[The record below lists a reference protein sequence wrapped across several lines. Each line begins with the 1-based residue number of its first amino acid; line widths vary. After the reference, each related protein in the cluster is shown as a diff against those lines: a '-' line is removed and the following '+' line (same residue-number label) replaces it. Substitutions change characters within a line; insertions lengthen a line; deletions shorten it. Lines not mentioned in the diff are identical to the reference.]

1 VPEIV
6 TLAETIDSW
15 RTEIEAFL
23 RLGITNARTRA
34 PTGRSS
40 SSSASAAASPTRPT
54 ASAAPSPTR
63 AHGIGRIRHVI
74 ADDLAARRD
83 GLVTLVSSET
93 RDRIVENCLQIQLG
107 DRALAHDLYADLREQ
122 LIRSPER
129 RYDMEISAAL
139 APWAGGPVEGRGA
152 MFVAT
157 IRTEYLVVPV
167 NRVMRFTCVS
177 DLDEYRDSLHDPSC
191 TVVHYVQPVGTLDA
205 GSAEAFEVVELTV
218 DGVRRPVR
226 RAVRTGAQSYT
237 ASLGDG
243 AMAGDRRVAISYTHR
258 LLVQQHGHLLHLDI
272 SRPAKGLKVHF
283 AYGGCGIRHVNV
295 VDYIAGSSQ
304 TRLSRL
310 PASGP
315 TPSVALGFDGWV
327 LPKAGVAFVW
337 VLEREMAPVPGHE
350 MHLTAHAPD

>member
-1 VPEIV
+1 
-6 TLAETIDSW
+6 
-15 RTEIEAFL
+15 
-23 RLGITNARTRA
+23 
-34 PTGRSS
+34 
-40 SSSASAAASPTRPT
+40 
-54 ASAAPSPTR
+54 
-63 AHGIGRIRHVI
+63 
-74 ADDLAARRD
+74 
-83 GLVTLVSSET
+83 VSSET

-129 RYDMEISAAL
+129 RYDMEISVAL
-139 APWAGGPVEGRGA
+139 APWTGGPVDGKGA
-152 MFVAT
+152 TFVAT

-167 NRVMRFTCVS
+167 NRVMRFTWVS

-205 GSAEAFEVVELTV
+205 GSAEAFELVELTV

-226 RAVRTGAQSYT
+226 RAVRTGAQVYT
-237 ASLGDG
+237 ASLGDR
-243 AMAGDRRVAISYTHR
+243 AMTGDRRVAISYTHR

-283 AYGGCGIRHVNV
+283 AYGGCGIRRVNV
-295 VDYIAGSSQ
+295 LDYIAGSSQ
-304 TRLSRL
+304 TRLSQL

-315 TPSVALGFDGWV
+315 TPSVALGIDGWV
-327 LPKAGVAFVW
+327 LPKAGVAFVS